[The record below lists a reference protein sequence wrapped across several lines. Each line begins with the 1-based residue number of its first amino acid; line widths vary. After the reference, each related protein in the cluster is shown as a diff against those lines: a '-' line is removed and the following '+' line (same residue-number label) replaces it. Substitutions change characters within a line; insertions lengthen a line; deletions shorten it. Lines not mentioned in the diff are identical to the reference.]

1 MPTAAQARLS
11 EEQKRYPPPSDRVK
25 DLYAALEQHL
35 PPEVQQLAAQ
45 GNLVAGEVGEIHP
58 DVATA
63 YPDAGGYSIE
73 FTTGMMLYTEL
84 VARYCAGLF
93 VEGAAG
99 ATTITIDEVIALLE
113 AVMQT
118 YKQQS
123 RSMWN
128 IFRPKFAP
136 QDVAVSP
143 AAAQFRDGILDS
155 MRIFML
161 AHELGHVAISA
172 NACKT
177 DNDNEELAADSL
189 GLQFGLPAAAEKHSW
204 RIALAGT
211 AAAIRIFVSLQR
223 FGVRFSSAYPPQDE
237 RLEVLEARTRAILGG
252 DQRADEA
259 GTVMVA
265 VLDMMDDLDSRIQRQ
280 KTEWRYT
287 EQRARIGLLA
297 RLIEVAN
304 GNISPGDFVD
314 MLQPYQADL
323 QPDVMARVLKT
334 LHEYYYAWAATQGTY
349 IAPDFLARRSLFS
362 HQKLIALSLALRAIE
377 LKLAASP
384 VEPRS

>member
-11 EEQKRYPPPSDRVK
+11 EEQKRYPPPSDRVSN
-25 DLYAALEQHL
+25 LYAALQAYV
-35 PPEVQQLAAQ
+35 PAEVQKLAAQ
-45 GNLVAGEVGEIHP
+45 GDLVAGEIGEIHP

-63 YPDAGGYSIE
+63 YLKAGGYSIE

-84 VARYCAGLF
+84 IARYCAGLF
-93 VEGAAG
+93 VEGAVG
-99 ATTITIDEVIALLE
+99 ATPITVDEVNALLE

-123 RSMWN
+123 RAIWK

-136 QDVAVSP
+136 QDVPISP

-172 NACKT
+172 NICKPES
-177 DNDNEELAADSL
+177 DNEEVAADAL
-189 GLQFGLPAAAEKHSW
+189 GLQFALPATAEKHSW
-204 RIALAGT
+204 RIALAGA

-223 FGVRFSSAYPPQDE
+223 FGVRFSSAYPPQDQ
-237 RLEVLEARTRAILGG
+237 RLASLEARTRAMLGCE
-252 DQRADEA
+252 QRADEA

-265 VLDMMDDLDSRIQRQ
+265 ILDMMDDLDSRIQPGEA
-280 KTEWRYT
+280 TWHYT

-304 GNISPGDFVD
+304 GNISPDDFVE
-314 MLQPYQADL
+314 MLGPYQADL
-323 QPDVMARVLKT
+323 QPDVMARILKT
-334 LHEYYYAWAATQGTY
+334 LHEYYYDWADTQGYYMTPTFV
-349 IAPDFLARRSLFS
+349 AQQSLFS
-362 HQKLIALSLALRAIE
+362 HKKLIALSLALRAIVP
-377 LKLAASP
+377 KLP
-384 VEPRS
+384 LTPT